1 MATLPNAQVLRSSLR
16 GQNGVRVGTIQELFS
31 LLEPLRPQQ
40 GASPKQATVSSRMIE
55 EAKFALAAIS
65 REVAGRVQS

>member
-16 GQNGVRVGTIQELFS
+16 DQNGVRVGSVQELFS
-31 LLEPLRPQQ
+31 LLDPLLPKQ
-40 GASPKQATVSSRMIE
+40 GASPKQAAVSSRMIE

-65 REVAGRVQS
+65 REVASRVQS